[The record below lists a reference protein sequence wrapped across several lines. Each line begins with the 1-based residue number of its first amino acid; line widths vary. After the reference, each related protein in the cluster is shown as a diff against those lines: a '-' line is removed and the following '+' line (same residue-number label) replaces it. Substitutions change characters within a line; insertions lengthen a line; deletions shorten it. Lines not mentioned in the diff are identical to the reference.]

1 MWDCEC
7 TNDKVRE
14 SVAGRGCIKDITL
27 YTSWCV
33 CVCACVHFRV
43 KGWM

>member
-14 SVAGRGCIKDITL
+14 GCGWERL
-27 YTSWCV
+27 YKGYHTVYYLV